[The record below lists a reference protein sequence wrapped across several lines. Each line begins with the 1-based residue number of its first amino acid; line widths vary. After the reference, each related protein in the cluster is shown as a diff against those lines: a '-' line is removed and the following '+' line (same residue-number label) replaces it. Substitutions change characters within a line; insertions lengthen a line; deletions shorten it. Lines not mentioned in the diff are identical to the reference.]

1 MYRRRFER
9 LVGKA
14 LRQLP
19 ADIRQ
24 YIDNVAVVV
33 EDEPGPEHL
42 AAAGLPPGDT
52 LLGLYQG
59 IPLTERTSS
68 YGLVLPDRITIFRKP
83 IEAICSS
90 DQEIVYQIRATVVHE
105 LAHHF
110 GLSEA
115 RLRRL
120 RR

>member
-9 LVGKA
+9 LVGRA
-14 LRQLP
+14 LRRLP
-19 ADIRQ
+19 SDIRA
-24 YIDNVAVVV
+24 YVDNVAVVV

-42 AAAGLPPGDT
+42 ASAGLPPGDT

-68 YGLVLPDRITIFRKP
+68 YGMVLPDRITIFRKP
-83 IEAICSS
+83 IEAVAQS
-90 DQEIVYQIRATVVHE
+90 DQQIVYEIQRTVVHE

-110 GLSEA
+110 GFSEE